1 MTTEPSLDGLLLVD
15 KPCGPT
21 SHQVVAAVR
30 RLTGQR
36 RIGHAGTLDPMAS
49 GLLPLVLGRATRLVG
64 FLPRSPKVYEGRLR
78 LGVTTTT
85 DDTTGKVLSRHAG
98 PPPRPSEV
106 LRACERFHGRL
117 RQTPPRISALKVGG
131 RRLYRLARE
140 GRPVSPSPRDVEVF
154 SFVVRATED
163 PDEWAFTAAV
173 SPGTYLRAIARDL
186 GETLGTGGALSALRR
201 TAIGSLS
208 VASAVSL
215 PSGSEGGAAV
225 IAAVVPI
232 DVMPLDAPAVRL
244 VEPEEVRKF
253 TAGVAID
260 LAHPPPSD
268 GPCRFTDPSGVLLGI
283 GLVSGG
289 RARPK
294 VVLP

>member
-1 MTTEPSLDGLLLVD
+1 MTNEASLDGLLLVD

-21 SHQVVAAVR
+21 SHQVVAAAR

-85 DDTTGKVLSRHAG
+85 DDTTGEVLSRHAG
-98 PPPRPSEV
+98 PPPRPQEV
-106 LRACERFHGRL
+106 LRACERLRGRFL
-117 RQTPPRISALKVGG
+117 QTPPLISALKIGG

-140 GRPVSPSPRDVEVF
+140 GRPVSPLPREVEVY
-154 SFVVRATED
+154 SFVVRPTED
-163 PDEWAFTAAV
+163 PAEWAFTAAV

-186 GETLGTGGALSALRR
+186 GESLGAGGALSALRR

-215 PSGSEGGAAV
+215 PRGSEDAAA
-225 IAAVVPI
+225 ILAAVVPI
-232 DVMPLDAPAVRL
+232 DVMPLDLPVVRL

-260 LAHPPPSD
+260 LDQPPPD
-268 GPCRFTDPSGVLLGI
+268 GPCRFTDPSGALLGI
-283 GLVSGG
+283 GLISGG